1 MFRQAMGSPSV
12 HVEVLPVANK
22 SRYEK
27 SFIGQLFTSD
37 SKDSSTKGSPVVT
50 HTKADPKP
58 ELKPEP
64 KPEPKMNTRT
74 DMRRPDAH
82 TKTPEP
88 TLVNSQP
95 VESVQSVYGSL
106 ERVSPTSKAR
116 AASSSPTTWPRS
128 ESPLASRSPAAA
140 NMSNLTGR
148 KGGKKMKIDLK
159 KGKFLIYMC
168 CIH

>member
-1 MFRQAMGSPSV
+1 MFRQAMGLPSV

-37 SKDSSTKGSPVVT
+37 SKDSSTKGSPVVAR
-50 HTKADPKP
+50 TKADP
-58 ELKPEP
+58 KPEP

-106 ERVSPTSKAR
+106 ERASPTSTAR
-116 AASSSPTTWPRS
+116 AASSSPTTWPHS
-128 ESPLASRSPAAA
+128 ESPLASRSPASA